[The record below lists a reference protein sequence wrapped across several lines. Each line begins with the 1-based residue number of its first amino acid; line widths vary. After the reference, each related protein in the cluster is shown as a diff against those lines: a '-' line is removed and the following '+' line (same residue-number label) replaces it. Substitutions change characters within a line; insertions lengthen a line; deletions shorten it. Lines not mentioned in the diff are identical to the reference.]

1 MFSVKLPLINVT
13 VEPPLIM
20 FTVELQSISIIWE
33 LPLIT
38 LTIKLHLNTLTVY
51 YEWSQ
56 AIFQVPCGHFVNFS
70 FFTFWVE
77 NGGIRK
83 RMLEYVL
90 ESLERPR
97 PTHNYALRCEDESRD
112 EYTIFFVALS
122 LFSRENIISVVVVFS
137 TEKTSFLFLC
147 SHDHAWRSKSKTF
160 GTSQLKTNNN
170 MWSWEASVQW
180 PCEKIV
186 VFTHTSCT

>member
-1 MFSVKLPLINVT
+1 MFTVKLPLINVT

-112 EYTIFFVALS
+112 EYKIFFCCTLTFFQRKHH
-122 LFSRENIISVVVVFS
+122 LCCCCFFHRENIFSVS
-137 TEKTSFLFLC
+137 LFP
-147 SHDHAWRSKSKTF
+147 
-160 GTSQLKTNNN
+160 
-170 MWSWEASVQW
+170 W
-180 PCEKIV
+180 PCMTFKVKDFWYQSIENKQ
-186 VFTHTSCT
+186 